1 MWVFMEMQLVLFT
14 ISAVNSKST
23 WKYGDSDLDHAI
35 YGPKAWGNVAS
46 SCRQSDQ
53 SPIDIVTDDVEA
65 DSSLGELDITCDNE
79 KGLFNGILLNNGHEP
94 VLTADGARGIC
105 NLTGAS
111 LKNKYFQLH
120 DLNIHFG
127 CDTDRGSEHTIDGKP
142 FPAELQLMFYNTDY
156 GSFENAAPLQDGLAA
171 ISVLLEIGKSKN
183 VALDSIVDQVDDVA
197 VEGSSIPIYTPADN
211 LTLADLVPELANEHV
226 PYYTYRGSLTVP
238 PCYQSVRW
246 IVMKN
251 PVAVTKEQLSA
262 FKKLTSKQG
271 SVCDNFRPATP
282 LNDRKVEANF

>member
-1 MWVFMEMQLVLFT
+1 MIACPHKVLHFVLSFSVVRIFAVFKGRINRNLACFRFLLFYS
-14 ISAVNSKST
+14 IWFALLWICVIIIIYLFYF
-23 WKYGDSDLDHAI
+23 WQPV
-35 YGPKAWGNVAS
+35 YGPKAWGNVAN

-79 KGLFNGILLNNGHEP
+79 KGLFNGILLNNGHEA

-142 FPAELQLMFYNTDY
+142 FPAEVRL
-156 GSFENAAPLQDGLAA
+156 GC
-171 ISVLLEIGKSKN
+171 
-183 VALDSIVDQVDDVA
+183 VDD
-197 VEGSSIPIYTPADN
+197 SFTFQ
-211 LTLADLVPELANEHV
+211 
-226 PYYTYRGSLTVP
+226 R
-238 PCYQSVRW
+238 SVILRFS
-246 IVMKN
+246 
-251 PVAVTKEQLSA
+251 Q
-262 FKKLTSKQG
+262 
-271 SVCDNFRPATP
+271 
-282 LNDRKVEANF
+282 